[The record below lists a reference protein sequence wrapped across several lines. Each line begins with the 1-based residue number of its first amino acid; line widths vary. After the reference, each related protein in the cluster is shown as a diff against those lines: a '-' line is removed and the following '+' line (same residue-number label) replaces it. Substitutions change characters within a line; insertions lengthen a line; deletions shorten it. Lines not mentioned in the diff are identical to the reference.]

1 MKLQENSTIR
11 DREEFLRLKNQ
22 TSQMKAK
29 DSYSWEDLNRI
40 QDEERRLND
49 YAKKLEEKTTKLE
62 EMISS
67 KRNYLIGLIK
77 DHKDEDHYL

>member
-1 MKLQENSTIR
+1 
-11 DREEFLRLKNQ
+11 
-22 TSQMKAK
+22 MKAQ
-29 DSYSWEDLNRI
+29 DSYSWGDLNRI
-40 QDEERRLND
+40 EDEERRLND

-67 KRNYLIGLIK
+67 KRNYLIDLIK